1 MSIFTTYKQNEY
13 YLTDIIELLI
23 THEKMKIETYEL
35 KNNETYQAL
44 GVNTEEELHSLLEQ
58 FKIIL

>member
-1 MSIFTTYKQNEY
+1 MSIFTIYKQNEY

-35 KNNETYQAL
+35 KNNETHQAL

>member
-1 MSIFTTYKQNEY
+1 MSIFTIYKQNEY

-35 KNNETYQAL
+35 KNNETHQAL
-44 GVNTEEELHSLLEQ
+44 GG
-58 FKIIL
+58 